1 MSRIRIVT
9 DSTSDLPPELA
20 AQHGITVVPLE
31 VFFGPD
37 SFRDGIELGGD
48 AFYEKLASSPHHPRT
63 SQPSPAD
70 FAKVYEELTRDGSA
84 VISVHISEKL
94 SGTLGS
100 ARLAQQMLQDKEIHI
115 FDSQSAS
122 LGLGLQVL
130 AAADGVQA
138 GLDAPAILQ
147 RLEQMAAATRVYFA
161 VDTLEYLQR
170 NGRIGKAQAMLGSLL
185 SIKPL
190 LQIED
195 GGVAPLDKVRGQA
208 RVMPR
213 LLELVREA
221 VAPGTPARFGLLHA
235 QVPER
240 AAALQ
245 AQLEADYPGS
255 EFVTSSIGAVVGTH
269 AGPGTFGI
277 VAVPKAAAGA

>member
-9 DSTSDLPPELA
+9 DSTSDLPPKLA
-20 AQHGITVVPLE
+20 AQHDVTVIPLE
-31 VFFGPD
+31 VFFGSD
-37 SFRDGIELGGD
+37 SFRDGIDLGGD
-48 AFYEKLASSPHHPRT
+48 AFYEKLRTSPHHPRT

-84 VISVHISEKL
+84 VISIHISEKL

-100 ARLAQQMLQDKEIHI
+100 ARLARQMLQDHEIHI
-115 FDSQSAS
+115 VDSQSVS
-122 LGLGLQVL
+122 LGLGMQVL
-130 AAADGVQA
+130 AAVDGVRA
-138 GLDAPAILQ
+138 GLDVAAIMQ
-147 RLEQMAAATRVYFA
+147 RLEQIQAATKIYFA

-195 GGVAPLDKVRGQA
+195 GVVAPLDKVRGQA

-221 VAPGTPARFGLLHA
+221 IAPGTPTRFGLLHA
-235 QVPER
+235 QAPER
-240 AAALQ
+240 AEALK

-255 EFVTSSIGAVVGTH
+255 EFVTASIGAVVGTH

-277 VAVPKAAAGA
+277 VAVPAAAAGA

>member
-9 DSTSDLPPELA
+9 DSTSDLPPEVA

-31 VFFGPD
+31 VFFGED
-37 SFRDGIELGGD
+37 SFRDGVDLGGD
-48 AFYEKLASSPHHPRT
+48 AFYEKLTTSPHHPRT

-70 FAKVYEELTRDGSA
+70 FASVYEELTKDGST

-100 ARLAQQMLQDKEIHI
+100 ARLARQMLQDKDIHVV
-115 FDSQSAS
+115 DSKSVS
-122 LGLGLQVL
+122 LGLGMQAL
-130 AAADGVQA
+130 AAAEGAAA
-138 GLDAPAILQ
+138 GLTAADIVA
-147 RLEQMAAATRVYFA
+147 RLERMAAQTRIYFA

-170 NGRIGKAQAMLGSLL
+170 NGRIGKAQAMFGSLL

-195 GGVAPLDKVRGQA
+195 GVVAPLDKVRGQA

-213 LLELVREA
+213 LLELIREA
-221 VAPGTPARFGLLHA
+221 VPHGSKARFGLLHA
-235 QVPER
+235 RAPER
-240 AAALQ
+240 AEALKTQLQ
-245 AQLEADYPGS
+245 ADFQDA
-255 EFVTSSIGAVVGTH
+255 EFITASIGAVVGTH

-277 VAVPKAAAGA
+277 VAVPAESA